1 MGKEQII
8 DQMIN
13 EVKKTCEENGLE
25 VLMLV
30 GKDMG
35 DKIDCRQ
42 LLRVSD
48 GMMADMIY
56 DMMKDDPHLAGIIQ
70 MVNGYYLSQKLKDSL
85 DRCMEEVS
93 QSLRNTENQTSKG

>member
-56 DMMKDDPHLAGIIQ
+56 DMMKDDPPLAGIIQ

>member
-1 MGKEQII
+1 MEKEQII

-13 EVKKTCEENGLE
+13 EVEKTCKENGLE

-42 LLRVSD
+42 LLRISD

-56 DMMKDDPHLAGIIQ
+56 DLMKDNPHIAGIIR
-70 MVNGYYLSQKLKDSL
+70 MINGRYLSQKLKDSL
-85 DRCMEEVS
+85 DRCMEEVF
-93 QSLRNTENQTSKG
+93 QSLRNTENHTPRG